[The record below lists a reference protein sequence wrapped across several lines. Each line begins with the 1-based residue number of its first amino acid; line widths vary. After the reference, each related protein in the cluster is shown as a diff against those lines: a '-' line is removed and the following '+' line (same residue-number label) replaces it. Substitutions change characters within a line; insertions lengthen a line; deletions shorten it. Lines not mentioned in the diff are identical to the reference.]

1 MCFRSSVTMASAAST
16 KSREP
21 VYLLRKYVE
30 EIRGLKLPSNQQVLG
45 HFLYL
50 HREQTMTV
58 REASR
63 NTVERTEEFWS
74 RARIPV
80 RHRQDSIKKVEAL
93 FQRWQALKKNASRR
107 TETQQKNEEE
117 FTDCFDDLFDIAHSD
132 ALGMLK
138 IDEDKAFLLSQRQ
151 KGRIGAMSSVDT
163 VLSRKEEKR
172 YEKVSKE
179 QERLERSI
187 SKAENLDKE
196 VAMLED
202 SSSTS
207 DDDDD
212 SYSCKGAGNTLESSP
227 VSPPAKRGR
236 RAVITPELAA
246 ALDRHKVSSRS
257 TVMVVG
263 EAAKSLGQ
271 DVSSLTLNKSSI
283 QRQREQFRTEFATS
297 VRQNFQPNAALVVHW
312 DGKLLAD
319 LTGRDMVDRLPILVS
334 SCGGGS
340 QLLSVPKLPAGTGAA
355 QAHAVFEALNEWQI
369 ADNVEG
375 LCFDTTSSNTGHKS
389 GACVILEQLLG
400 RGLLHFACR
409 HHIIELIAGS
419 AFAAVMG
426 ASSAP
431 DVLIFKRFQGKWQF
445 VNQAEFEDSSTNQ
458 LTADAVA
465 DVKEDLG
472 TFLTL
477 ALAKDQT
484 RDDYRE
490 LLEITLIFL
499 GITPPRGIRFVAP
512 GAMHQA
518 RWMSKIIYTFKIW
531 MFRKQFSLT
540 AREEK
545 GLRELCIFF
554 ARVYVKAWYTAPLPT
569 AVPNNDLQLLKS
581 LLAYSSVNAAISKA
595 ASRKLA
601 DHLWYLSQKLVGLAL
616 FDSSVCCEIKDK
628 MVTAMDKVDGENDP
642 PKRVKLNE
650 VSSAEVENKSVADFV
665 TKNTKSVFTKL
676 RLPQTFLQLPAS
688 QWAENRDYQA
698 AAAIAHTVA
707 VVNDHAERGVALI
720 QQFSGSLTKNEEQ
733 LQFLLQVVSE
743 NRKRYPQ
750 PLKRALVGTT
760 EAEATS
766 STPDTSCSSVA
777 V

>member
-1 MCFRSSVTMASAAST
+1 
-16 KSREP
+16 
-21 VYLLRKYVE
+21 
-30 EIRGLKLPSNQQVLG
+30 
-45 HFLYL
+45 
-50 HREQTMTV
+50 
-58 REASR
+58 
-63 NTVERTEEFWS
+63 
-74 RARIPV
+74 
-80 RHRQDSIKKVEAL
+80 
-93 FQRWQALKKNASRR
+93 
-107 TETQQKNEEE
+107 
-117 FTDCFDDLFDIAHSD
+117 
-132 ALGMLK
+132 MLK
-138 IDEDKAFLLSQRQ
+138 IEEDRAFLLSQRQ

-163 VLSRKEEKR
+163 VLSRKEKKR
-172 YEKVSKE
+172 YEKSSKE
-179 QERLERSI
+179 QERRETAI
-187 SKAENLDKE
+187 SKAESRDKE
-196 VAMLED
+196 VVMLED

-207 DDDDD
+207 DDDDESKD
-212 SYSCKGAGNTLESSP
+212 TGNTLKSSP
-227 VSPPAKRGR
+227 VSPPVKRGR
-236 RAVITPELAA
+236 RTVITPELAA

-257 TVMVVG
+257 AVMVVG

-271 DVSSLTLNKSSI
+271 DVTPLTLNKSSI
-283 QRQREQFRTEFATS
+283 QRQRQQFRTEFATS
-297 VRQNFQPNAALVVHW
+297 VRQNFQPNTALVVHW
-312 DGKLLAD
+312 DGKLLSD

-369 ADNVEG
+369 AEHVEG

-409 HHIIELIAGS
+409 HHILELIAGS

-431 DVLIFKRFQGKWQF
+431 EVLIFKRFQGQWRF
-445 VNQAEFEDSSTNQ
+445 VDQAEFADSSTCK

-465 DVKEDLG
+465 DIKEDLG
-472 TFLTL
+472 IFLTS

-484 RDDYRE
+484 CDDYRE

-499 GITPPRGIRFVAP
+499 GITPPRGIRFMAP

-531 MFRKQFSLT
+531 LFRKQFSLT

-554 ARVYVKAWYTAPLPT
+554 ARIYVKAWYTAPLPT
-569 AVPNNDLQLLKS
+569 AAPNNDLQLLKS
-581 LLAYSSVNAAISKA
+581 LVAYSSVNAAISEA
-595 ASRKLA
+595 ASRKLS
-601 DHLWYLSQKLVGLAL
+601 DHLWYLSEKLVGLAF

-628 MVTAMDKVDGENDP
+628 MVTAMDTVDGENDP
-642 PKRVKLNE
+642 PKRLKMKK
-650 VSSAEVENKSVADFV
+650 VSSAEVENNSVADFV
-665 TKNTKSVFTKL
+665 TKNTKTLFTKL

-688 QWAENRDYQA
+688 QWAENHDYQA
-698 AAAIAHTVA
+698 AAALARTVA

-720 QQFSGSLTKNEEQ
+720 QQFSGNLTKNEEQ

-750 PLKRALVGTT
+750 PLKRALFGTN

-766 STPDTSCSSVA
+766 STPE
-777 V
+777 

>member
-1 MCFRSSVTMASAAST
+1 
-16 KSREP
+16 
-21 VYLLRKYVE
+21 
-30 EIRGLKLPSNQQVLG
+30 
-45 HFLYL
+45 
-50 HREQTMTV
+50 
-58 REASR
+58 
-63 NTVERTEEFWS
+63 
-74 RARIPV
+74 
-80 RHRQDSIKKVEAL
+80 
-93 FQRWQALKKNASRR
+93 
-107 TETQQKNEEE
+107 
-117 FTDCFDDLFDIAHSD
+117 
-132 ALGMLK
+132 
-138 IDEDKAFLLSQRQ
+138 
-151 KGRIGAMSSVDT
+151 
-163 VLSRKEEKR
+163 
-172 YEKVSKE
+172 
-179 QERLERSI
+179 
-187 SKAENLDKE
+187 
-196 VAMLED
+196 MLED

-207 DDDDD
+207 DGDADA
-212 SYSCKGAGNTLESSP
+212 YLCKGAGETQE
-227 VSPPAKRGR
+227 SPPAKRGR

-257 TVMVVG
+257 AVMVVG
-263 EAAKSLGQ
+263 EAAKFLGQ
-271 DVSSLTLNKSSI
+271 DVSSLTLNISSI
-283 QRQREQFRTEFATS
+283 QRQREQFRTKFATS

-355 QAHAVFEALNEWQI
+355 QAHAVFEALNEWQV

-409 HHIIELIAGS
+409 HHILELIAGS

-431 DVLIFKRFQGKWQF
+431 EVLIFQGKWQF
-445 VNQAEFEDSSTNQ
+445 VDQAEFEDSSTCQ

-477 ALAKDQT
+477 ALTKDQT

-518 RWMSKIIYTFKIW
+518 RWMSKIIYTFKMW
-531 MFRKQFSLT
+531 MFRKQFPLS

-569 AVPNNDLQLLKS
+569 AAPNNDLQLLKS

-601 DHLWYLSQKLVGLAL
+601 DHLWYLSEKLVGLAF

-628 MVTAMDKVDGENDP
+628 MVTAMDQVDGENDP

-650 VSSAEVENKSVADFV
+650 VCSAEVENKSVADFV

-676 RLPQTFLQLPAS
+676 GLPQTFLQLPAS
-688 QWAENRDYQA
+688 EWAENHDYQA
-698 AAAIAHTVA
+698 ATAIARTVA

-750 PLKRALVGTT
+750 PLKRSLVGTT
-760 EAEATS
+760 EATS
-766 STPDTSCSSVA
+766 STPDTSCSS
-777 V
+777 